1 MAILRATCDMSR
13 GDTGVVQDQLPEYS
27 LTDGVVM
34 LRPLALKDSHAWL
47 AGEDGEQRRWFEAPR
62 PSQLSDVEQFIA
74 DCQESWRTMG
84 SHRHW
89 GIWSRYPDVLVGG
102 VDLRALGN
110 DEVNLSY
117 LVFPGQRRRGF
128 ALRAAHLVVEYAST
142 TMSAQTVII
151 KMLPG
156 NEYSRNLALALG
168 ALYVGDEPSDGGAI
182 FHAFKL
188 RLRDTPRQ
196 E

>member
-1 MAILRATCDMSR
+1 M
-13 GDTGVVQDQLPEYS
+13 PEHS

-34 LRPLALKDSHAWL
+34 LRPVATKDAPAWL
-47 AGEDGEQRRWFEAPR
+47 AGEDEEQRKWFEAPR

-89 GIWSRYPDVLVGG
+89 GVWSLDPDVLVGG

-110 DEVNLSY
+110 DEANLSY

-128 ALRAAHLVVEYAST
+128 ARRAAQLVLEYASSS
-142 TMSAQTVII
+142 MSAKSVII
-151 KMLPG
+151 KMLSG
-156 NEYSRNLALALG
+156 NEYSRNLAVALAVALG
-168 ALYVGDEPSDGGAI
+168 ALHVGDEPSDGGAT
-182 FHAFKL
+182 FHVYSLKL
-188 RLRDTPRQ
+188 QGRSR
-196 E
+196 EG